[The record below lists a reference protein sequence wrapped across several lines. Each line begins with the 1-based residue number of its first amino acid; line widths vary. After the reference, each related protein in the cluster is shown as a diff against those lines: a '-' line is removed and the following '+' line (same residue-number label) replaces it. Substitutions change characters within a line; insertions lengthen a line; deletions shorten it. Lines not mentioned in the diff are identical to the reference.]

1 MEENPYNKVLEN
13 LMSESGGNSAA
24 ALQALLPQMNSADPQ
39 IQLLMTLLA
48 RRQAAREEQEAEEVA
63 EGANYRSGPHEPDR
77 ARSFSGS
84 TSLSG
89 NEHQRYQRRE
99 KVRLLFEELE
109 ELWERNE
116 MLAAALGACAQCWGG
131 DPGCPNCVAARRAC
145 VQCWGGDPDCPRCRD
160 QGSPGTEKPN
170 AQLFAAC
177 VVPAARRFR
186 AERLKEESR
195 REGQVRQQ
203 SGKRT
208 VPRQAEQDLRSGE
221 HSQEP
226 TERSEDG

>member
-63 EGANYRSGPHEPDR
+63 EGANYSSGPHEPDR

-89 NEHQRYQRRE
+89 DEHQRYQRRE
-99 KVRLLFEELE
+99 KVRLLLGELE

-131 DPGCPNCVAARRAC
+131 DP
-145 VQCWGGDPDCPRCRD
+145 DCPGC
-160 QGSPGTEKPN
+160 QGRGAPGTEIPD

-177 VVPAARRFR
+177 VVPAARRVR

-195 REGQVRQQ
+195 R
-203 SGKRT
+203 
-208 VPRQAEQDLRSGE
+208 
-221 HSQEP
+221 
-226 TERSEDG
+226 

>member
-13 LMSESGGNSAA
+13 LMSESGGDSAA

-131 DPGCPNCVAARRAC
+131 DPGCPNCVAARR
-145 VQCWGGDPDCPRCRD
+145 
-160 QGSPGTEKPN
+160 
-170 AQLFAAC
+170 
-177 VVPAARRFR
+177 FR